1 MSFRIALADWWSQTA
16 AGERPA
22 INLSAKH
29 ITVALRRVQTQSMS
43 VGERKRTMIK
53 INQDVLCHTNI
64 KNLNTITEQEKRRHI
79 NANCLFVSA
88 RGWRRVRDAVWGMGN
103 GESNGRNFSNL
114 APYWFLLLCPLTVA
128 WQENQQTSCM
138 LVVMGVLTW
147 ADGKRQRGREEVVK
161 QADVSI
167 KLIYGVNC
175 LKKKRFSHDGR
186 KWSRVKRPCQQSW
199 AKTAKRAGQFK
210 ILINLS
216 LD

>member
-1 MSFRIALADWWSQTA
+1 MESNCCGWASSHKSQCQPHHCGFTA
-16 AGERPA
+16 GSNS
-22 INLSAKH
+22 I
-29 ITVALRRVQTQSMS
+29 
-43 VGERKRTMIK
+43 
-53 INQDVLCHTNI
+53 DVCWREKENYD
-64 KNLNTITEQEKRRHI
+64 KNKSW
-79 NANCLFVSA
+79 CFVSHKHKKPKYNHRTRKETTYQCELPVCVSERMS
-88 RGWRRVRDAVWGMGN
+88 RGGRCIRDAVWGMGN

-147 ADGKRQRGREEVVK
+147 ADGKRQRGHEEVVK

-199 AKTAKRAGQFK
+199 AKTAK
-210 ILINLS
+210 NL
-216 LD
+216 D